1 MSHQPPPGDEA
12 APATEANYWETAK
25 WGPWPTRKNNF
36 LAAGLA
42 CVVAVVLVPAVTL
55 VMVIHYDGNAL
66 TSFVAN
72 LGN

>member
-1 MSHQPPPGDEA
+1 MNHQPPPGDEA
-12 APATEANYWETAK
+12 APATEENYWETAE
-25 WGPWPTRKNNF
+25 WGPWPKRKNNF

-42 CVVAVVLVPAVTL
+42 CVVAVVLVTAVTL